1 MNNKIT
7 TKDLVMMSLL
17 VAITIILSRFLSIST
32 PIIKIG
38 FSFVPLTIAG
48 IMYGPKYTMIIAVIA
63 DLVGVTLITGDFFPG
78 FTVTTALVGL
88 LYGKFL
94 YNKPKSIKNI
104 IICTII
110 VNLVELV
117 LNTCNIYLLSGYG
130 FMATLPARALK
141 ATLMVPIKAFVIYNV
156 SYAIVNMKNMVVNR
170 RTV

>member
-1 MNNKIT
+1 MNKIT

-48 IMYGPKYTMIIAVIA
+48 ILYGAKYTIIIAVIA
-63 DLVGVTLITGDFFPG
+63 DLIGVTLITGDFFPG

-88 LYGKFL
+88 TYGKFL
-94 YNKPKSIKNI
+94 YNKPKAMKNI

-110 VNLVELV
+110 VNLIELV
-117 LNTCNIYLLSGYG
+117 LNTGNIYLLSGYG
-130 FMATLPARALK
+130 VMATLPTRAFK
-141 ATLMVPIKAFVIYNV
+141 AVLMVPIKAFVIYNL
-156 SYAIVNMKNMVVNR
+156 SYPIANMKNMVVNR
-170 RTV
+170 RAV

>member
-1 MNNKIT
+1 MNKIT
-7 TKDLVMMSLL
+7 TKDMVMMSLL

-48 IMYGPKYTMIIAVIA
+48 ILYGPKYTMIIAVIA
-63 DLVGVTLITGDFFPG
+63 DLIGVTLITGDFFPG

-94 YNKPKSIKNI
+94 YNKPKSMKNI
-104 IICTII
+104 IICTIL

-117 LNTCNIYLLSGYG
+117 LNTGNIYLLSGYG
-130 FMATLPARALK
+130 FMATLPTRALK
-141 ATLMVPIKAFVIYNV
+141 AVLMVPIKAFVIYNISYPIV
-156 SYAIVNMKNMVVNR
+156 SMKNMVINR
-170 RTV
+170 RAA

>member
-48 IMYGPKYTMIIAVIA
+48 IMYGSKYTMIIAVIA

-141 ATLMVPIKAFVIYNV
+141 AALMVPIKAFVIYNV

>member
-48 IMYGPKYTMIIAVIA
+48 IMYGPKYTMIIAVIS

-141 ATLMVPIKAFVIYNV
+141 AALMVPIKAFVIYNV

>member
-141 ATLMVPIKAFVIYNV
+141 AALMVPIKAFVIYNV
-156 SYAIVNMKNMVVNR
+156 SYAIVSMKNMVVNR